1 MQFATT
7 SSSSSLTS
15 WTVLTQ
21 PLVDDDTAWSF
32 YGWLFVYDWVHGR
45 RFVVSLEGDAST
57 QVLVSAIAAPTLF
70 PSTGGSGLTHATR
83 VIYYLSVYMSAV
95 LAVVAVA
102 SLVVHAV
109 NRASTDAGDNWF
121 FFNRVAGSIWVGRP
135 LLVNRALSAML
146 ILSTAQVALD
156 GSTHFVFA
164 PRPWIDTLVVAGETT
179 WLAYVIV
186 DACHVIVAPGH
197 TKAYAPW
204 GTALAWS
211 IIVVIELAAPI
222 QPVGALR
229 RECTSTNM
237 DMAIACSGSVVQ
249 VGNLAR
255 LATLMG
261 MQLGSLV
268 VAAVGVYFW
277 NQRRRHSGLSTQR
290 QRHVLAIADEF
301 FAVRESPTDAIWAMD
316 PVSCVVAGLVPF
328 KLGGTRYT
336 FDVKFWVVV
345 PDTYS
350 LGAMKRFVSNA
361 REVKVKHRSSLL
373 APVGSFG
380 PSHVS
385 IRQAAATAAVAGGV
399 LYTVAAIV
407 GSILYI
413 QVAKVNL
420 ANDLSWA
427 KFSMA
432 GTHTFLANLLNERLV
447 LGIDDTRLALDD
459 GRYAM
464 VGGDTGASSTVVS
477 PANFG
482 ARLAAS
488 KLNTRLADVV
498 AGLRRTDACLAPW
511 IFTQYCY
518 VDLGRQ
524 WELANSA
531 ARQARCAATMQ
542 PNGAVYLETI
552 LRNVDYAVFRTCW
565 GDAFDVAI
573 GRELAQTAVGLSWLD
588 ALTTL
593 RRAVADEVMTWQH
606 HGITSFDVQW
616 QNFKRV
622 GLVNT
627 YSIVNAYGGEYA
639 LTLQAQPM
647 SFQLAKQTMFKM
659 YWGFASDLFAV
670 AATNDTTMTTNL
682 MHGRS
687 LVRSSASF
695 AFSPNGTT
703 IAAVL
708 MANGTIHTPLSQSLA
723 LVTSFLGPLGSID
736 LVFVPCP
743 RAVTAA
749 VAAILDATRL
759 AVTSN
764 TTAETTFVT
773 SSAAIPNGI
782 YPAPTAWVQSGFL
795 AMGGS
800 PLCAAESF
808 QAAVPIGYAITQ
820 LFGFDSQCTVA
831 IPPTSLAPTFQ
842 STIAAVV
849 LAQLGSSA
857 NTLQPADVCAC
868 DQADLVICVPALTS
882 TIAFVSTYL
891 NVAALAPVV
900 DAASTAMAPLHV
912 QFFQLGQ
919 LDAASP
925 LAIFTHDVLDATD
938 PAFDYYAWLFLYD
951 WALGQREAVTF
962 QGDVGTTTLLSEYLA
977 PLNQA
982 VNLAETPNSLAPY
995 VRSIV
1000 NYVTGVMISLSLV
1013 ALTYVAVARGRVEVL
1028 NLLELNRVGAIV
1040 WVGRP
1045 LLLARALTA
1054 LSLLSTSTL
1063 QLVVQSSGLAS
1074 FSVPT
1079 NAWYKTVLAANE
1091 VTWLA
1096 AVVNDVALVF
1106 TQEYTLYFITP
1117 NSILVWLIT
1126 VATSFAA
1133 PVGHD
1138 LRLAKSC
1145 AFGQVDFDVVCA
1157 SATLTIG
1164 YLPRLAL
1171 LCGIVVGCT
1180 VVSYVTT

>member
-1 MQFATT
+1 MILPRIVTTQPRWNHGGRGVKLKSLLPSHRCGWLYVIGSIGCGIYYLTVAHTHFANDLWWAGYTSTGPQALLVDLVNANLAARSTGPLDILDTTAVTKAVGTMKTDVSPTYVWQLLFSELTTVDSAVAAVRATHVGLMQFATT

-482 ARLAAS
+482 ARLAA
-488 KLNTRLADVV
+488 
-498 AGLRRTDACLAPW
+498 
-511 IFTQYCY
+511 
-518 VDLGRQ
+518 
-524 WELANSA
+524 
-531 ARQARCAATMQ
+531 
-542 PNGAVYLETI
+542 
-552 LRNVDYAVFRTCW
+552 
-565 GDAFDVAI
+565 
-573 GRELAQTAVGLSWLD
+573 
-588 ALTTL
+588 
-593 RRAVADEVMTWQH
+593 
-606 HGITSFDVQW
+606 
-616 QNFKRV
+616 
-622 GLVNT
+622 
-627 YSIVNAYGGEYA
+627 
-639 LTLQAQPM
+639 
-647 SFQLAKQTMFKM
+647 
-659 YWGFASDLFAV
+659 
-670 AATNDTTMTTNL
+670 
-682 MHGRS
+682 
-687 LVRSSASF
+687 
-695 AFSPNGTT
+695 
-703 IAAVL
+703 
-708 MANGTIHTPLSQSLA
+708 
-723 LVTSFLGPLGSID
+723 
-736 LVFVPCP
+736 
-743 RAVTAA
+743 
-749 VAAILDATRL
+749 
-759 AVTSN
+759 
-764 TTAETTFVT
+764 
-773 SSAAIPNGI
+773 
-782 YPAPTAWVQSGFL
+782 
-795 AMGGS
+795 
-800 PLCAAESF
+800 
-808 QAAVPIGYAITQ
+808 
-820 LFGFDSQCTVA
+820 
-831 IPPTSLAPTFQ
+831 
-842 STIAAVV
+842 
-849 LAQLGSSA
+849 
-857 NTLQPADVCAC
+857 
-868 DQADLVICVPALTS
+868 
-882 TIAFVSTYL
+882 
-891 NVAALAPVV
+891 
-900 DAASTAMAPLHV
+900 
-912 QFFQLGQ
+912 
-919 LDAASP
+919 
-925 LAIFTHDVLDATD
+925 
-938 PAFDYYAWLFLYD
+938 
-951 WALGQREAVTF
+951 
-962 QGDVGTTTLLSEYLA
+962 
-977 PLNQA
+977 
-982 VNLAETPNSLAPY
+982 
-995 VRSIV
+995 
-1000 NYVTGVMISLSLV
+1000 
-1013 ALTYVAVARGRVEVL
+1013 
-1028 NLLELNRVGAIV
+1028 
-1040 WVGRP
+1040 
-1045 LLLARALTA
+1045 
-1054 LSLLSTSTL
+1054 
-1063 QLVVQSSGLAS
+1063 
-1074 FSVPT
+1074 
-1079 NAWYKTVLAANE
+1079 
-1091 VTWLA
+1091 
-1096 AVVNDVALVF
+1096 
-1106 TQEYTLYFITP
+1106 
-1117 NSILVWLIT
+1117 
-1126 VATSFAA
+1126 
-1133 PVGHD
+1133 
-1138 LRLAKSC
+1138 
-1145 AFGQVDFDVVCA
+1145 
-1157 SATLTIG
+1157 
-1164 YLPRLAL
+1164 
-1171 LCGIVVGCT
+1171 
-1180 VVSYVTT
+1180 